1 MAADA
6 AVNFN
11 LLHRTCKLVVLLCFL
26 HISVTIV
33 FYIRSLDIRFAF
45 VQNQQSYQHS
55 TQSSQPRHPSAASHV
70 ESQETQKVWTP
81 KSPEEK
87 ETPKKLEKCPET
99 SPLLGKSSTPAWL
112 DSRAPVEGDLA
123 GAPTPETGWWSRGRL
138 SCPPPLAVTE
148 RSVHLPR

>member
-45 VQNQQSYQHS
+45 VQNQQTYNHS
-55 TQSSQPRHPSAASHV
+55 TQSNQLRHPAVTSQV
-70 ESQETQKVWTP
+70 ESQKPVKGWPQR
-81 KSPEEK
+81 SPEDK
-87 ETPKKLEKCPET
+87 EEEPPKKLDKCPET
-99 SPLLGKSSTPAWL
+99 SPLLGKSAGPVWLAWL
-112 DSRAPVEGDLA
+112 AVDQQQQVDSPGCKQAEKRARARARASDMYL
-123 GAPTPETGWWSRGRL
+123 
-138 SCPPPLAVTE
+138 
-148 RSVHLPR
+148 